1 MTNDELNT
9 AIDTTARHS
18 SESYGHYEVAKL
30 MLKHLSELLAIQLV
44 RAKQREET
52 K

>member
-9 AIDTTARHS
+9 AIDTAARHS
-18 SESYGHYEVAKL
+18 SESYGHYEVALL
-30 MLKHLSELLAIQLV
+30 MQKHLRELLALQLE
-44 RAKQREET
+44 RAKQKEP